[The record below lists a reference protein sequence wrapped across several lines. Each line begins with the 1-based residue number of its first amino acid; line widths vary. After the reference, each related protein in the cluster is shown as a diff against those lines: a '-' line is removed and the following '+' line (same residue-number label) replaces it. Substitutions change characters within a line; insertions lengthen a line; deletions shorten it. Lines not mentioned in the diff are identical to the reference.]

1 MNPEEI
7 EKVFQHFTK
16 VDQSTLRYG
25 GGTVL
30 GLAITKN
37 FCEMMGGYIS
47 LESEVGKGSSFIV
60 ELPAIVAERAAS

>member
-7 EKVFQHFTK
+7 KKAFQHFTK

-37 FCEMMGGYIS
+37 FCQIMGGDIS
-47 LESEVGKGSSFIV
+47 LESEVGKGSTSI
-60 ELPAIVAERAAS
+60 I

>member
-7 EKVFQHFTK
+7 KKAFQHFTK
-16 VDQSTLRYG
+16 VEQSTLRYG

-37 FCEMMGGYIS
+37 FCEMMGGNIS
-47 LESEVGKGSSFIV
+47 LESQVGKGSSFI
-60 ELPAIVAERAAS
+60 I

>member
-1 MNPEEI
+1 MNPEET

-25 GGTVL
+25 SGTVL

-37 FCEMMGGYIS
+37 FCQMMGGDINM
-47 LESEVGKGSSFIV
+47 ESELEKGSIFIV

>member
-25 GGTVL
+25 SGTVL

-37 FCEMMGGYIS
+37 FCQIMGGDIT
-47 LESEVGKGSSFIV
+47 LESDVEKGSTFII

>member
-7 EKVFQHFTK
+7 KKVFQHFTK

-25 GGTVL
+25 SGTVL

-37 FCEMMGGYIS
+37 FCQMMGGNIS
-47 LESEVGKGSSFIV
+47 LESELEKRSIFIV